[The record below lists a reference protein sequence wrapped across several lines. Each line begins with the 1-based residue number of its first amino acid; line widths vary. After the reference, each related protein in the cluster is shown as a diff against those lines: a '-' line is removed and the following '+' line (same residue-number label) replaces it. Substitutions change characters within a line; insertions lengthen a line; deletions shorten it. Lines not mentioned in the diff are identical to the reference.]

1 MSWGTVN
8 AETRLGPLAR
18 RTFSLASSELIPP
31 IPVANTTP
39 VSSLSTFPSIS
50 ESCQASR
57 AAPGSKSRHSPAT
70 LDAIGS
76 GSISV
81 RGPTPERPA
90 VMASQYASTPTPTG
104 VTAPSPVTTTRRT
117 LLPHRRLLGDHQ
129 VGRLADGL
137 DAGDLVIWDLDA
149 ELLLEGKDDLDQVE
163 RVGVQVLLEASVG
176 RDLVRVDA
184 ELGGQDLP
192 HGVDDFLARLR
203 HLVRSPSCWALGA
216 GTLPTPPPIT
226 CHASYGYPLR
236 PDLPDRVVTGWQIG
250 LSRSHRHTAVDRH
263 DLAGDVAGLLAGQE
277 PHSGGHVL
285 RTTHAADRDSI
296 HRRLPGL
303 LAHGVGQLGRHVS
316 RSDHIGGNA
325 AVGDLTGHT
334 HGEAD
339 QTSLRGRVVGLP
351 RVADQADHTG
361 DRDHPAPAP
370 AHHAP

>member
-57 AAPGSKSRHSPAT
+57 AAPRANWVERSSLRACFAPSAAAGSKSRHSPAT

-137 DAGDLVIWDLDA
+137 DAGDLV
-149 ELLLEGKDDLDQVE
+149 
-163 RVGVQVLLEASVG
+163 
-176 RDLVRVDA
+176 RVDA

-226 CHASYGYPLR
+226 CNASYGYPLR